1 MENDLR
7 THGVIDLAWSYNASA
22 LGTSTAAERL
32 NSVRLLI
39 GDTDTSDQQLQDE
52 EITFALSQT
61 GDNIYTSGVWA
72 ANAIA
77 SKYSRRVTT
86 EIDGALR
93 AEYSDLAKNYR
104 ALAGQLR
111 EDGRRYSAGAL
122 GVEAGGIFISE
133 INTNRADT
141 DRPQPFARMDRFQN
155 NKAASPPD
163 DYVYIEE

>member
-1 MENDLR
+1 M
-7 THGVIDLAWSYNASA
+7 AWSYDATT

-32 NSVRLLI
+32 NSVRLLV
-39 GDTDTSDQQLQDE
+39 GDTNTNDQQLQDE
-52 EITFALSQT
+52 EITFALAQS

-86 EIDGALR
+86 EIDGAIR

-104 ALAGQLR
+104 TLATQLR

-122 GVEAGGIFISE
+122 GVEAGGISISS
-133 INTNRADT
+133 INTNRDNT
-141 DRPQPFARMDRFQN
+141 DRPQPFSRMDRFDNRQ
-155 NKAASPPD
+155 AGSTPE
-163 DYVYIEE
+163 DYIYIEE